1 MASRAATT
9 HHHTPSKTIGLLL
22 IRELTSKHGYT
33 DAQWLSELQLQSHVP
48 FLLSGRSVTK
58 SEYLSSR
65 PTTLGRYCSALEWTA
80 VPSNSS
86 HTLSA
91 DTQWVMLQPV
101 NTNFSAR
108 RWCAHVPQLM
118 LHHDPPTLLIP
129 HRRVLLEE
137 YEWHISDRAG
147 RQPLAASG
155 VAKPIQLLAHMPT
168 PVHCYHPHADATT
181 SGQPSD
187 QETDGGAGVPHHS
200 PRGEQDGSSAG
211 NVESR
216 G

>member
-108 RWCAHVPQLM
+108 RWCAHVPSTDATPRSSDTSHTAQAGTPGRIRVAHLGSSWTTAARRQWRCKTNPAAGTHAYASS
-118 LHHDPPTLLIP
+118 LLPPT
-129 HRRVLLEE
+129 R
-137 YEWHISDRAG
+137 
-147 RQPLAASG
+147 
-155 VAKPIQLLAHMPT
+155 
-168 PVHCYHPHADATT
+168 
-181 SGQPSD
+181 
-187 QETDGGAGVPHHS
+187 
-200 PRGEQDGSSAG
+200 
-211 NVESR
+211 
-216 G
+216 